1 MKEISG
7 YVFIVDFGGV
17 EELFGKPTRIG
28 NRKEYEL
35 LASNG
40 ILPYGTLKSAIN
52 GGTNFLRR
60 MNSHKNNKK
69 EPKVV
74 SKIINIQPGRL
85 EMKIAETSEESEI
98 MMENNSLVVIKK
110 EIDNTGPFQ
119 TLYGPFPEKEIKV
132 GIIEAKFLCADG
144 IQKVQAA
151 PLYLNRFQT
160 FNRVNGIS
168 AYGMAQAISRII
180 SQRGYCS
187 AHIAEFKLERI

>member
-110 EIDNTGPFQ
+110 ELNNTRPFQ
-119 TLYGPFPEKEIKV
+119 TIYGPFPEKKRKI
-132 GIIEAKFLCADG
+132 GIIEAELICIDGLQKF
-144 IQKVQAA
+144 QAA

-160 FNRVNGIS
+160 FNRVNGFS
-168 AYGMAQAISRII
+168 AYGMVHAISRLI
-180 SQRGYCS
+180 SQKKYCS
-187 AHIAEFKLERI
+187 AHIAKFKLERL